1 MCIDIQTIEGD
12 GVVEAYL
19 LGRPVANMRVDEQA
33 ETLLAGIR
41 ETLESKNL
49 RILQERFFGTEAAL
63 GVLRSKRAGIYG
75 DFDDGV
81 EPVWLVAP
89 EGINGPIAGV
99 QVYAVGGCERPEVI
113 GYQNAPCGRIVRANG
128 RQYLTLSGIG
138 EPAAGGRV
146 EQSKRMFEKMESV
159 LQQAGVDMFSVARTW
174 MWLKDIL
181 AWYDDFNKVRND
193 FFIGHGLIAEGI
205 SRRMPASTGI
215 GVTAANVACAMELV
229 AVVEPAGSIEYL
241 EAGGK
246 QSSAYD
252 YGSAF
257 SRAVRAVTPAGKTVY
272 VSGTAS
278 IGADGK
284 TTNVGD
290 SRAQIAA
297 TIDNVRAVFDEMNCE
312 DSDVVQTIVY
322 CKTAEIEKLFHD
334 ECAESGRPWITVI
347 SDVCRHDLLF
357 EIEAIAAI
365 AD

>member
-1 MCIDIQTIEGD
+1 MCIDIRTIEAN

-19 LGRPVANMRVDEQA
+19 LGRAVVNMRVDEQA
-33 ETLLAGIR
+33 ETLLGGVRDA
-41 ETLESKNL
+41 LESRNL

-81 EPVWLVAP
+81 EPAWLVVP
-89 EGINGPIAGV
+89 EGVNGPIAGV
-99 QVYAVGGCERPEVI
+99 QVYAVGGGERPEVI
-113 GYQNAPCGRIVRANG
+113 SYQNRLCGRIVRANG
-128 RQYLTLSGIG
+128 RQCLTLSGVG
-138 EPAAGGRV
+138 EPGAGGRA

-159 LQQAGVDMFSVARTW
+159 LRQVGIDMFSVARTW
-174 MWLKDIL
+174 MWLEDIL
-181 AWYDDFNKVRND
+181 AWYDDFNRVRND
-193 FFIGHGLIAEGI
+193 FFVGHGLIAEGI

-215 GVTAANVACAMELV
+215 GVAAANVACAMDLV
-229 AVVEPAGSIEYL
+229 AVVGPAGSIEYL

-257 SRAVRAVTPAGKTVY
+257 SRAARAVTPAGKTVY

-284 TTNVGD
+284 TTHIGD
-290 SRAQIAA
+290 SRGQIAA

-312 DSDVVQTIVY
+312 DGDVVQTIAY
-322 CKTAEIEKLFHD
+322 CKSAEIEKLFHD
-334 ECAESGRPWITVI
+334 EYADLGRPWMTVI
-347 SDVCRHDLLF
+347 SDVCRDDLLF